1 MQILLKGCVL
11 IAIFSTNIV
20 KEMQAEIIT
29 IGDEIL
35 IGQILD
41 SNSKWIAT
49 ELNKIGVSVYQIT
62 SIQDDKQHI
71 LKAIKEAQS
80 NADIVIITGG
90 LGPTK
95 DDITK
100 LTLAEYFHDTL
111 VLNEE
116 IEDHIKQLFAK
127 INYPFTEVNR
137 NQALVP
143 STCIPF
149 KNEFGTAPG
158 MWFYQNN
165 KVVVSLPGVPFEMI
179 GLMSQ
184 SVLPKL
190 QATYNLPFILHKT
203 IITFGMGESMLAE
216 KIEDW
221 ETNLPSFVKLAYLP
235 SFGTVRLRLSA
246 KGSTPE
252 MLEIAIAQEMEKL
265 AKLIP
270 DIIVGFDE
278 NETIESVIGQL
289 LTEKKQ
295 TLAIAESCTGGNIA
309 KIITSVPGASNYF
322 VGGIV
327 AYSKM
332 VKMMDLNVSE
342 KTIAEN
348 TVVSAQTAEA
358 MAKGIQQKYQTD
370 YAIATTGNAGPTADK
385 TDKTVGTVFIAIAT
399 PNTIFSKEFFFGK
412 PREKVIGR
420 ASNKALELLR
430 KEILKN

>member
-1 MQILLKGCVL
+1 
-11 IAIFSTNIV
+11 
-20 KEMQAEIIT
+20 MQAEIIT

-41 SNSKWIAT
+41 TNSKWIAE
-49 ELNKIGVSVYQIT
+49 ELNKIGISVYQIT
-62 SIQDDKQHI
+62 SVQDDRQHI
-71 LKAIKEAQS
+71 LKAIKEAQA

-100 LTLAEYFHDTL
+100 LTLAEYFNDTL

-116 IEDHIKQLFAK
+116 IVAHIEQLFAK

-143 STCIPF
+143 STCIPL

-158 MWFYQNN
+158 MWFSQKN
-165 KVVVSLPGVPFEMI
+165 KVVVSLPGVPYEMI

-203 IITFGMGESMLAE
+203 IITYGMGESMLAE

-221 ETNLPSFVKLAYLP
+221 ENNLPSFVKLAYLP
-235 SFGTVRLRLSA
+235 SFGSVRLRLSA
-246 KGSTPE
+246 KGATYE
-252 MLEIAIAQEMEKL
+252 MLEIAIDVEMEKL

-270 DIIVGFDE
+270 EIIVGFDE
-278 NETIESVIGQL
+278 NETIEVVIGKL
-289 LTEKKQ
+289 LIEKEQ
-295 TLAIAESCTGGNIA
+295 TLAVAESCTGGNIA
-309 KIITSVPGASNYF
+309 KLITSVPGASKYF

-327 AYSKM
+327 AYNKNIKIKELL
-332 VKMMDLNVSE
+332 VDE
-342 KTIAEN
+342 KTIVEN
-348 TVVSAQTAEA
+348 SVVSAQVAEA
-358 MAKGIQQKYQTD
+358 MARGIQQKYNTD
-370 YAIATTGNAGPTADK
+370 YGIATTGNAGPTTDE
-385 TDKTVGTVFIAIAT
+385 TDKTAGTVFIAVAT
-399 PNTIFSKEFFFGK
+399 PTSIFSEEFFFGK
-412 PREKVIGR
+412 PREKVIAR

>member
-1 MQILLKGCVL
+1 
-11 IAIFSTNIV
+11 
-20 KEMQAEIIT
+20 MQAEIIT

-41 SNSKWIAT
+41 TNSKWIA
-49 ELNKIGVSVYQIT
+49 EQLNKIGISVYQIS
-62 SIQDDKQHI
+62 SIQDDRQHI
-71 LKAIKEAQS
+71 LKAIKEAQA

-100 LTLAEYFHDTL
+100 LTLAEYFTDTL

-116 IEDHIKQLFAK
+116 IVAHIEQLFAK

-143 STCIPF
+143 STCIPL

-158 MWFYQNN
+158 MWFSQKN
-165 KVVVSLPGVPFEMI
+165 KVLVSLPGVPYEMM

-190 QATYNLPFILHKT
+190 QATYKLPFILHKT
-203 IITFGMGESMLAE
+203 IITYGMGESMLAE

-221 ETNLPSFVKLAYLP
+221 EIHLPSFVKLAYLP

-246 KGSTPE
+246 KGAIYE
-252 MLEIAIAQEMEKL
+252 MLEVAIASEMEKL
-265 AKLIP
+265 AKLISE
-270 DIIVGFDE
+270 IIVGFDE
-278 NETIESVIGQL
+278 NETIEMVIGQL
-289 LTEKKQ
+289 LIEKGQ
-295 TLAIAESCTGGNIA
+295 TLAVAESCTGGNIA
-309 KIITSVPGASNYF
+309 KLITSVPGASKYF

-327 AYSKM
+327 AYNKM
-332 VKMMDLNVSE
+332 IKIKELQVDENI
-342 KTIAEN
+342 IAEN
-348 TVVSAQTAEA
+348 SIVSAQVAEA
-358 MAKGIQQKYQTD
+358 MAKGIQQKYHSD
-370 YAIATTGNAGPTADK
+370 YAIATTGNAGPTADD

-399 PNTIFSKEFFFGK
+399 PTTIFSEEFFFGK